1 MKTSTIH
8 FFNYLHQS
16 DTGTEDDG
24 KLASNKE
31 KDKNLNCLSKKKPQ
45 VHHPT
50 DIFHYNHEVRVCNS
64 VSPCVR

>member
-8 FFNYLHQS
+8 FFNYFAPIGYQ
-16 DTGTEDDG
+16 DDG

-31 KDKNLNCLSKKKPQ
+31 KKDKNLNCLSKKKQQ